1 MSNMARKRRD
11 GESGTHPFVPAIAD
25 VIAPEADSWRC
36 RSSPVIPGICTSAIR
51 QEVRRTW
58 GERKNSSADAAAST
72 RYPKDFKRPLTA
84 RASTRRRRRSKS
96 GALLLACELP
106 HPGCDRND
114 APQSEALGRR
124 VMLAEFQ
131 KG

>member
-1 MSNMARKRRD
+1 MQIEP
-11 GESGTHPFVPAIAD
+11 GHPGHLHVGDQA
-25 VIAPEADSWRC
+25 
-36 RSSPVIPGICTSAIR
+36 
-51 QEVRRTW
+51 EVRRTW